1 MNGLSTF
8 TNRLIRNIK
17 KKEMTTPT
25 FKRLMKRAKVL
36 RIETVRELEDLI
48 ADEFEGADPHISG
61 ADFEIAKKKLRL
73 E

>member
-1 MNGLSTF
+1 
-8 TNRLIRNIK
+8 
-17 KKEMTTPT
+17 MTTPT